1 MDVLEISAKTVEDAI
16 EQALDEM
23 GVTRN
28 DVKITVLSEG
38 KAGGLFGFGAE
49 DARVRVE
56 RIAETLP
63 APAASITKVAAETLD
78 KILKLLEVEGE
89 VVTGEYPDES
99 SEPNTAPVAFNIE
112 GDDLGILIG
121 RRGQTLA
128 ALQYILRLIV
138 GNQTKTW
145 VPIVVDA
152 EGYKK
157 RRRDALK
164 ALALRMA
171 DHVKTK
177 GSPFTLEPMPPYERR
192 IVHLTLADHPA
203 VYTESIGEGESRK
216 VVIRPKQRSGGSP
229 RNDAPASPRNH
240 APDHRESFQR
250 DSGYG
255 QRGGY
260 GGGQRNNYPRP
271 RRPQSPY

>member
-23 GVTRN
+23 GAKR
-28 DVKITVLSEG
+28 DEVKITVLTEG
-38 KAGGLFGFGAE
+38 KPGGLFGFGAE
-49 DARVRVE
+49 DAKVRVE
-56 RIAETLP
+56 RISSP
-63 APAASITKVAAETLD
+63 GAPATVSDVAEVAAKTLNQ
-78 KILKLLEVEGE
+78 ILNLLEVEGT
-89 VVTGEYPDES
+89 VVSGDYPAES
-99 SEPNTAPVAFNIE
+99 TEPNTAPVAFNIE

-138 GNQTKTW
+138 GHLTKTW

-157 RRRDALK
+157 RRHDALR

-192 IVHLTLADHPA
+192 IVHLALADNPS
-203 VYTESIGEGESRK
+203 VYTESVGEGESRK
-216 VVIRPKQRSGGSP
+216 VVIRPKQRSGNP
-229 RNDAPASPRNH
+229 RTDTSTNQRNH

-250 DSGYG
+250 SNSYG

-260 GGGQRNNYPRP
+260 GGQRSNQFRP
-271 RRPQSPY
+271 RRPY